1 MARGDHFFV
10 WRRCKGIP
18 FQHHAIDLGDGTV
31 IHFTDGAGGVAG
43 PVGNF
48 DEFRVCRTSM
58 SVVTRDG
65 RDRVHWVEHRDRL
78 SADETEA
85 RAMELLGRRGYDLL
99 FDNCEHFAVWCVC
112 GAEESRQVQ
121 LICERVGAAGV
132 KVALGGVLR
141 SATRHGVVRAVRGA
155 HPFLLAADVAQ
166 WATEAVGH
174 HLGVRDPRRRRAA
187 GRAVGMATSLGFGAI
202 GGPAGVAVA
211 GGLWVA
217 GEMVGEVSRAGYE
230 QIRSRKV
237 SRNRAT
243 RPIRDIPI
251 NLS

>member
-1 MARGDHFFV
+1 M
-10 WRRCKGIP
+10 
-18 FQHHAIDLGDGTV
+18 
-31 IHFTDGAGGVAG
+31 
-43 PVGNF
+43 GNF
-48 DEFRVCRTSM
+48 DEFRVCRTST

-65 RDRVHWVEHRDRL
+65 RDAVHLVEHGDRL
-78 SADETEA
+78 SADETVA

-112 GAEESRQVQ
+112 GTEESRQVH

-132 KVALGGVLR
+132 KVALAGALR
-141 SATRHGVVRAVRGA
+141 SATRHGVLRAVRGA
-155 HPFLLAADVAQ
+155 HPLMLAADAAQ
-166 WATEAVGH
+166 WATEVVGH
-174 HLGVRDPRRRRAA
+174 HFGVRDPRRRRAA
-187 GRAVGMATSLGFGAI
+187 GRAVGMATSLGVGAL
-202 GGPAGVAVA
+202 GGPGGVAVA

-243 RPIRDIPI
+243 QPIRDIPI